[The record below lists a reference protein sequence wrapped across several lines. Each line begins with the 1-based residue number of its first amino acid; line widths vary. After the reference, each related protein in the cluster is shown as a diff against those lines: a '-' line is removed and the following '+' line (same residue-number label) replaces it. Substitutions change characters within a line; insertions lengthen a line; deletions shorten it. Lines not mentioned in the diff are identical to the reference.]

1 MTIEELEKKLEQN
14 SKHIIENSNRIESN
28 LSKIQE
34 NSYALEIL
42 KDYKQ
47 EVERLHEDN
56 SNLTKTMYILLAIIV
71 ILSIGIVISAI
82 V

>member
-1 MTIEELEKKLEQN
+1 MNLEELEMKI
-14 SKHIIENSNRIESN
+14 SKNAEDIISNSNRIENN

-47 EVERLHEDN
+47 EIEKLHDDN
-56 SNLTKTMYILLAIIV
+56 SKLTKMIYTLLIIIV

-82 V
+82 L